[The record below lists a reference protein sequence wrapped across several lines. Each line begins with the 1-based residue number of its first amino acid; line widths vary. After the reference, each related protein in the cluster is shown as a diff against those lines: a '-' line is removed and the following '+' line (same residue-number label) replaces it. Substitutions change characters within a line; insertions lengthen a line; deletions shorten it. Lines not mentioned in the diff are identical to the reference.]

1 MNCACLLVLE
11 RLWECIEGR
20 AHPGL
25 QQCRKRAM
33 DTRQAYDFSNC
44 VHMFLTCTTKV
55 YGTKMALANISTL
68 RESPNSPLSLWQML
82 YINKWFSFTYS
93 PGTSLTIAFVPGPRI
108 SETTYIL
115 QKKYRSPQFPHL
127 PDIRSVGFQSQMF
140 WEASYLQCQLPSIG
154 EQHEAWTFLSFGTSS
169 GSTRSFPFEG
179 CHTRYVFFCD
189 SPSLPLLPTWS
200 FYPLLW
206 KICSAN

>member
-1 MNCACLLVLE
+1 MGSSCGAGQAGLARWREAAKVAFTVLC
-11 RLWECIEGR
+11 W
-20 AHPGL
+20 
-25 QQCRKRAM
+25 QCREWTHKR
-33 DTRQAYDFSNC
+33 
-44 VHMFLTCTTKV
+44 HPP
-55 YGTKMALANISTL
+55 ALPYPEGVSTDPRTSGRCFKIS
-68 RESPNSPLSLWQML
+68 
-82 YINKWFSFTYS
+82 KWISFTYS

-108 SETTYIL
+108 SKTTYIL

-189 SPSLPLLPTWS
+189 SPSLFFPLL
-200 FYPLLW
+200 LLNLPVYLHW
-206 KICSAN
+206 LLEESWVGSYGWLSHFTEEGDWGPKD